1 MPNKFQMNKYS
12 SFKRS
17 FMTIGNTPMVRLSD
31 NIYMK
36 LEGHNPSGS
45 IKDRSINNMIHNT
58 NRNILAKKSTGL
70 VTSGSAG
77 LALHHIHKCKKV
89 TRDTIVV
96 MPSKYATKK
105 SPSLLLKQE
114 DIKIHH
120 SFKSLLN
127 SQNKDCEPQF
137 RVLLLDDNFIDVM
150 NKTKTFA
157 KKNEWF
163 LLDQHHNTDCVDS
176 HRLTV
181 TEIMNQLPDVTDVV
195 CTTGTGGTCA
205 GLIKYLPSSVRV
217 HARTSIS
224 GEIDGLGDVG
234 RYDNFCDP
242 EMIEGYYECKYKHKD
257 AVNFQN
263 EMNNKKKYLIGE
275 STGVSL
281 WLANEINNRE
291 NMKIVVISPDG
302 VIL

>member
-1 MPNKFQMNKYS
+1 MNKLS
-12 SFKRS
+12 SFRRS
-17 FMTIGNTPMVRLSD
+17 FMTIGNTPMVKLNN

-45 IKDRSINNMIHNT
+45 NKDRSISNMIHNI
-58 NRNILAKKSTGL
+58 NDGILESKSAGL

-89 TRDTIVV
+89 KKDTIVI

-105 SPSLLLKQE
+105 SPSLLLQK
-114 DIKIHH
+114 DVKIHYSFQSILH
-120 SFKSLLN
+120 SQKR
-127 SQNKDCEPQF
+127 DPEPQF
-137 RVLLLDDNFIDVM
+137 RVLLLNDNFIGVM
-150 NKTKTFA
+150 NKTKQFA
-157 KKNEWF
+157 KNNEWF
-163 LLDQHHNTDCVDS
+163 LLDQHHNTDCMDS
-176 HRLTV
+176 HRITV
-181 TEIMNQLPDVTDVV
+181 KEIMNQLPDVTDVV
-195 CTTGTGGTCA
+195 CTTGTGGTAA

-257 AVNFQN
+257 AVLFQN
-263 EMNNKKKYLIGE
+263 EINNGKKFSVGE

-281 WLANEINNRE
+281 WLANEINNQD

-302 VIL
+302 IIL